1 MSKIGYARVSTIQQ
15 NEERQIKMLK
25 DYGCDKIFIDKQSG
39 KNFNRAE
46 YQKMKRYVRE
56 NDVIVFVELDRL
68 GRNKEEINEEWDYFI
83 NKNIDI
89 VVLDMPILDTTKYQD
104 DLGKLLL
111 NLAKEIISY
120 NAEQERIRILE
131 RQRQGIEIAKRQ
143 GKYKRRSKS
152 YSPDSKNEE
161 KRRVYYLVVQY
172 LKEKKP
178 IKQISEELS
187 ISRDTVY
194 RIKKELRSET
204 ANEKEW

>member
-15 NEERQIKMLK
+15 NEERQIKVLK

-39 KNFNRAE
+39 KDFNRAE

>member
-39 KNFNRAE
+39 KDFNRAE

-152 YSPDSKNEE
+152 YSPDSKNKE

-194 RIKKELRSET
+194 RIKKELRS
-204 ANEKEW
+204 

>member
-15 NEERQIKMLK
+15 NEERQIKVLK

-39 KNFNRAE
+39 KDFNRAE

-204 ANEKEW
+204 ANEKE

>member
-39 KNFNRAE
+39 KDFNRAE

-204 ANEKEW
+204 ANEKE